1 MSRPTAR
8 VLALLEILQGG
19 GTHTAL
25 ELAERLN
32 VDERTVR
39 RYVEHLLDLDVPVES
54 VRGRYGGYR
63 LAPGF
68 RMPPLML
75 TDEEALAV
83 LLGLL
88 AAPRA
93 GLATTSAE
101 VVEGAAAKI
110 RRVLPKTLAVR
121 LDALFATTDFT
132 APERETTTPETAV
145 MLRLAEAARQHRPA
159 VIAYTDRAGRHS
171 ERTVHPYGI
180 VAHSGR
186 WYVTGPDSASGELRT
201 FRLDRITQVRWGPG
215 TFDIPDG
222 FRPADVVR
230 TSLAGTPWR
239 HEVAVA
245 VRGTADEV
253 QARLPRGVATIEPDA
268 RHGADWVLVRLRAQ
282 QLDWLPGVLA
292 GLGLPFLVH
301 EPAQLRDV
309 IDAWTRRVAGCAA
322 AMTPQEATTAW
333 NGT

>member
-1 MSRPTAR
+1 MTRPTAR

-25 ELAERLN
+25 ELATRLD

-39 RYVEHLLDLDVPVES
+39 RYAEHLLDLDVPIES
-54 VRGRYGGYR
+54 VRGRHGGYR

-88 AAPRA
+88 AGRRA
-93 GLATTSAE
+93 GLATASREAAE
-101 VVEGAAAKI
+101 AAAAKV
-110 RRVLPKTLAVR
+110 RRVLPKTLAGR

-132 APERETTTPETAV
+132 APERETTAPETSV

-159 VIAYTDRAGRHS
+159 TIAYTDRSGRRS
-171 ERTVHPYGI
+171 ERTMHPYGI

-201 FRLDRITQVRWGPG
+201 FRLDRITQVQMTQG
-215 TFDIPDG
+215 TFAMPDG
-222 FRPADVVR
+222 FRPAEVVR
-230 TSLAGTPWR
+230 TSLAAAPWR
-239 HEVAVA
+239 HEVTITVQ
-245 VRGTADEV
+245 GTADEV
-253 QARLPRGVATIEPDA
+253 RTRLPRDIATIEPDTGY
-268 RHGADWVLVRLRAQ
+268 GANWVLVRLRAQ
-282 QLDWLPGVLA
+282 RLDWLPGVLA
-292 GLGLPFLVH
+292 GLGMPFLVE
-301 EPAQLRDV
+301 EPAELRDV
-309 IDAWTRRVAGCAA
+309 IGAWTHRVAGCAA
-322 AMTPQEATTAW
+322 ATTPQEATAAW
-333 NGT
+333 YGT

>member
-1 MSRPTAR
+1 MPRPTAR
-8 VLALLEILQGG
+8 VLAILEILQSG

-25 ELAERLN
+25 ELAKRLD
-32 VDERTVR
+32 VHERTVR
-39 RYVEHLLDLDVPVES
+39 RYAEHLLDLDVPVES
-54 VRGRYGGYR
+54 VRGRYGGFR

-83 LLGLL
+83 LLGLE
-88 AAPRA
+88 AGHRA
-93 GLATTSAE
+93 GQVTTSREAAE
-101 VVEGAAAKI
+101 AAAAKV
-110 RRVLPKTLAVR
+110 RRVLPTALAAR

-132 APERETTTPETAV
+132 APDLGTTTPETSV
-145 MLRLAEAARQHRPA
+145 MLRLAEAARQRRPA
-159 VIAYTDRAGRHS
+159 VIAYTDRGGRRS

-201 FRLDRITQVRWGPG
+201 FRLDRITQVRLAQG
-215 TFDIPDG
+215 TFTVPDG

-239 HEVAVA
+239 HEVAIA

-253 QARLPRGVATIEPDA
+253 HTRLPRSIATIEPDI

-282 QLDWLPGVLA
+282 RLDWLPGVLA
-292 GLGLPFLVH
+292 ELGLPFLVH

-309 IDAWTRRVAGCAA
+309 ISAWAQRVAGCAA
-322 AMTPQEATTAW
+322 AMTPQEATAAW
-333 NGT
+333 YGT

>member
-1 MSRPTAR
+1 MPRPTAR

-25 ELAERLN
+25 DLARRLD

-39 RYVEHLLDLDVPVES
+39 RYAEHLLDLDVPVES

-83 LLGLL
+83 LLGLV
-88 AAPRA
+88 AGHRA
-93 GLATTSAE
+93 GLATASREAAE
-101 VVEGAAAKI
+101 AAAAKV
-110 RRVLPKTLAVR
+110 RRVLPSTLAAR

-132 APERETTTPETAV
+132 APERETTTPETSV
-145 MLRLAEAARQHRPA
+145 MLRLAAAARQRRPA
-159 VIAYTDRAGRHS
+159 VIVYTNRGGRRS

-186 WYVTGPDSASGELRT
+186 WYVTGPDSVSGELRT
-201 FRLDRITQVRWGPG
+201 FRLDRITQVRLAQG
-215 TFDIPDG
+215 TFTVPDG

-230 TSLAGTPWR
+230 ASLAGTPWR
-239 HEVAVA
+239 HEVAIA
-245 VRGTADEV
+245 VQGTADEV
-253 QARLPRGVATIEPDA
+253 HTRLPRGIATVEPHA
-268 RHGADWVLVRLRAQ
+268 GHGPDWVLVRLRAQ

-292 GLGLPFLVH
+292 ELGRPFLVE

-309 IDAWTRRVAGCAA
+309 ISAWTHRVAGCATA
-322 AMTPQEATTAW
+322 TTPQEATAAW
-333 NGT
+333 YGT